1 MAEPL
6 LLAQYHDAVI
16 GALKKIEW
24 VRDADAYPEKNVPRF
39 SGWPRP
45 LSGSPLTAGSRAGET
60 KGN

>member
-24 VRDADAYPEKNVPRF
+24 VRDADAYPEKKCTALF
-39 SGWPRP
+39 RP
-45 LSGSPLTAGSRAGET
+45 GHARCLAHH
-60 KGN
+60 